1 MAALTQ
7 MATLFEPIRP
17 VPPITTIFIAGASD
31 RKPRKKNSQTARRP
45 GRGLPRALRR
55 TAYATAIITFA
66 SHQANAPILMPDIPA
81 MIAAPTMALIATQ
94 TPQRRSALR

>member
-1 MAALTQ
+1 

-45 GRGLPRALRR
+45 GRGFPRALRR

-66 SHQANAPILMPDIPA
+66 SHEANAPILTPHIPA
-81 MIAAPTMALIATQ
+81 MIAAATMALIATQ
-94 TPQRRSALR
+94 TPQRRSGLR